1 MPSFVKNTSNVKS
14 METNFKMP
22 INIESQK
29 LETNNTIIKTDFN
42 NSTDTVD
49 LSLAEL
55 TETPEQLIN
64 VDGNMLLD
72 CDPQGI
78 VEKFGG
84 QADDN
89 GVYPRAEGDCDN
101 YARGY
106 CLYAQTGE
114 VADFNDVGAGG
125 CGLERY
131 TNEAGNRKEQAQFV
145 FDRLTNDGKPAV
157 IHVPSVTGNGHW
169 MCAVGVKDGV
179 SREDVTIGD
188 LIVIDSAGNWGEEN
202 SAKVMPVSDN
212 SYYCEEGTEN
222 MFYDPGYQVIYYD

>member
-89 GVYPRAEGDCDN
+89 GV
-101 YARGY
+101 
-106 CLYAQTGE
+106 
-114 VADFNDVGAGG
+114 
-125 CGLERY
+125 
-131 TNEAGNRKEQAQFV
+131 
-145 FDRLTNDGKPAV
+145 
-157 IHVPSVTGNGHW
+157 
-169 MCAVGVKDGV
+169 
-179 SREDVTIGD
+179 
-188 LIVIDSAGNWGEEN
+188 
-202 SAKVMPVSDN
+202 
-212 SYYCEEGTEN
+212 
-222 MFYDPGYQVIYYD
+222 